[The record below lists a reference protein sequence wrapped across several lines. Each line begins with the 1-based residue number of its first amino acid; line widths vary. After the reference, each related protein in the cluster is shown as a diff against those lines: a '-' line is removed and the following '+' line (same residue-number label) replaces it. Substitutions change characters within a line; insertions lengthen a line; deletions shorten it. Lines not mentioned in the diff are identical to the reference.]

1 MYFDMTKTK
10 ENQKYI
16 KTYFNYVSL
25 FLLLLA
31 TYPLSKT
38 LFDAISL
45 KQYGYV
51 MGTETWL
58 HSALLK
64 KESKAS
70 AIPNDKKR
78 ILIVAGSNGLFG
90 VSAKMI
96 QSSTGIQTVN
106 LSSHAALGG
115 EYIFKKVQP
124 LLRTGDVVLLPLE
137 YPFYLSK
144 GTRSDFD
151 TSITLRKFLL
161 SYDRKSLQKIPIL
174 SLAKFSLSNSFEF
187 PIKEY
192 VANTLN
198 SVGNKSLSKKFEEE
212 RRKVS
217 GGCYTSKTINEYGDE
232 TCNENKQFSPL
243 HPAIFQT
250 AMQPSNSSIDPNKYI
265 KDFIDFSKSKSIT
278 IIPLFPVSTATS
290 DYSQPQYIKQSQEIK
305 KFWESQGVS
314 FNDSLNDSILPPQLM
329 YNSLYHPIDAGRQK
343 RTNYIIK
350 LIKDRLK

>member
-1 MYFDMTKTK
+1 MFKTK
-10 ENQKYI
+10 ENLKPYSRKYSS
-16 KTYFNYVSL
+16 YVWLFISL
-25 FLLLLA
+25 LMI
-31 TYPLSKT
+31 YPISKT
-38 LFDAISL
+38 IFDLISL
-45 KQYGYV
+45 KKDGYV

-64 KESKAS
+64 KELKAS
-70 AIPNDKKR
+70 KIPDNTKR
-78 ILIVAGSNGLFG
+78 ILIVAGSNSLFG

-115 EYIFKKVQP
+115 EYILKKVQP
-124 LLRTGDVVLLPLE
+124 LLRTGDVVILPLE

-144 GTRSDFD
+144 GTDSDFD

-161 SYDRKSLQKIPIL
+161 SYDRDSLQKIPIL
-174 SLAKFSLSNSFEF
+174 SLAKFSLGNSFEF

-192 VANTLN
+192 LATTL
-198 SVGNKSLSKKFEEE
+198 SFIGNESLSKKFEEE
-212 RRKVS
+212 RLKTN
-217 GGCYTSKTINEYGDE
+217 GGCYNSKTIDEYGDE
-232 TCNENKQFSPL
+232 TCNKKQQFSPL

-250 AMQPSNSSIDPNKYI
+250 AIQPSNSSIDPNNYI
-265 KDFIDFSKSKSIT
+265 KDFIKFLKSKSIT

-305 KFWESQGVS
+305 KFWEGQGIS
-314 FNDSLNDSILPPQLM
+314 FDDSLADSILPPELM

-343 RTNYIIK
+343 RTSYIIK
-350 LIKDRLK
+350 LIKDKLK